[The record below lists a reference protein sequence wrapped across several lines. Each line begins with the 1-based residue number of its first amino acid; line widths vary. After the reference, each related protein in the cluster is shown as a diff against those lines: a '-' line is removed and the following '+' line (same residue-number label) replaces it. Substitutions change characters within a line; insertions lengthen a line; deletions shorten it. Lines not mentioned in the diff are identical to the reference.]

1 MPDAPSAEA
10 PPGPRKTHPPRRIG
24 GAFRFIIIVVKP
36 FLTVLMRRDWRGGE
50 RIPATGGAV
59 VAANHISHVDALAF
73 GHFIYDNGRL
83 PRFLAKSGVFKN
95 KYVGAILRSAGQ
107 IPVYRDTSDAAN
119 AFRDAVQAVA
129 EGELVAVYPEG
140 TITRDPGTWPMAGK
154 SGAARI
160 ALSTGC
166 PVIPVAQWGPQEI
179 LAYGDKKPRILPRKT
194 MVMLAGPPV
203 DLSDLRDQ
211 PQDTDTLRLAT
222 ERIMLAITALLEEI
236 RGEKAP
242 EERFDT
248 VGVRGAVRNGLR
260 VVDSVDGADAAVA
273 GDAGDATKA
282 SQNGKTGP
290 AAPAD
295 PADSADPAVQAD
307 LSDPAVPADSADHGK
322 ATQA

>member
-10 PPGPRKTHPPRRIG
+10 PPSPRRTHPPRRIG
-24 GAFRFIIIVVKP
+24 GAFRFIIVVVKP
-36 FLTVLMRRDWRGGE
+36 FLVVLMKRDWRGGE

-95 KYVGAILRSAGQ
+95 KLVGRILRSAGQ
-107 IPVYRDTSDAAN
+107 IPVYRDTGDAAN
-119 AFRDAVQAVA
+119 AFRDAVKAVA

-140 TITRDPGTWPMAGK
+140 TITRDPGTWPMGGK

-166 PVIPVAQWGPQEI
+166 PVIPVAQWGAQEI
-179 LAYGDKKPRILPRKT
+179 LAYGDKKPSILPRKT

-203 DLSDLRDQ
+203 DLDDLRGL
-211 PQDTDTLRLAT
+211 PQNADTLREASD
-222 ERIMLAITALLEEI
+222 RIMAAITVLLEEI

-242 EERFDT
+242 GERFDT
-248 VGVRGAVRNGLR
+248 VGVRGAVRNGMR
-260 VVDSVDGADAAVA
+260 AVDGAAVA
-273 GDAGDATKA
+273 GTDSGGGPAHGGDATRRRD
-282 SQNGKTGP
+282 QP
-290 AAPAD
+290 EH
-295 PADSADPAVQAD
+295 
-307 LSDPAVPADSADHGK
+307 SDQSDQGK
-322 ATQA
+322 ATPA